1 MTREVV
7 KDLVARGVL
16 RVEDGNHGNDR
27 PRPDEFVDQG
37 VAFIRAAD
45 MTSGVVDFSAAGKIN
60 DVARR
65 RIRKGVGSPGDVI
78 LSHKGTVGRVAV
90 APLDA
95 PEFVCSPQTTFWR
108 SLDESVIDQRYLRYL
123 MVSHDFQRQLG
134 MIAGQTDM
142 APYASLTDQR
152 SMTLEVPPIGDQMA
166 IAEVLGSLDDK
177 IAANRRTVRLLLDLA
192 DAEFA
197 LAVRGVALGSASF
210 NDIAKVGGGG
220 TPRTNVDEYWGGE
233 IAWATPTD
241 LTALSAPYLTETART
256 ITPEGL
262 SSCSS
267 ELYPAGSILMT
278 SRATIG
284 AFAIAQIPTAV
295 NQGFIVANARDDRL
309 QWWVFHEM
317 KSRVPEFLSFANGA
331 TFLELPRGRFKSL
344 PVRIPRDAVAVRF
357 GDRVGPIHA
366 QAAALERESKQLA
379 ATRDDVLPLLLSGAI
394 RLKDVQRK
402 MEGVL

>member
-1 MTREVV
+1 
-7 KDLVARGVL
+7 
-16 RVEDGNHGNDR
+16 
-27 PRPDEFVDQG
+27 
-37 VAFIRAAD
+37 
-45 MTSGVVDFSAAGKIN
+45 
-60 DVARR
+60 
-65 RIRKGVGSPGDVI
+65 
-78 LSHKGTVGRVAV
+78 
-90 APLDA
+90 
-95 PEFVCSPQTTFWR
+95 
-108 SLDESVIDQRYLRYL
+108 
-123 MVSHDFQRQLG
+123 
-134 MIAGQTDM
+134 
-142 APYASLTDQR
+142 
-152 SMTLEVPPIGDQMA
+152 
-166 IAEVLGSLDDK
+166 
-177 IAANRRTVRLLLDLA
+177 
-192 DAEFA
+192 
-197 LAVRGVALGSASF
+197 
-210 NDIAKVGGGG
+210 
-220 TPRTNVDEYWGGE
+220 
-233 IAWATPTD
+233 
-241 LTALSAPYLTETART
+241 
-256 ITPEGL
+256 
-262 SSCSS
+262 
-267 ELYPAGSILMT
+267 MT